1 MAQISCVFFSYFISG
16 MVDLEIIIPSCTY
29 NDWQSGRKTNHSM
42 QEKYPVLYLLH
53 GYSNSNKSYLYY
65 SGIVRYAEERR
76 IAVVMPSVGN
86 KAYMNSVYG
95 ENYFEFISKEMPEFV
110 TSYFPISS
118 RPEDTFIAGISMGG
132 YGALVHG
139 LSHPEMYAAIG
150 AFSPALHMDQ
160 IGISHEFPH
169 LEDVGELLMNR
180 SAEELPEIYMCV
192 GSDDFLRDSIVDFHK
207 ELQKKNLKR
216 YYFEEVP
223 EKEHEWGF
231 WDSWLPGFLDWLP
244 RTDVYASMEKNQV

>member
-1 MAQISCVFFSYFISG
+1 M
-16 MVDLEIIIPSCTY
+16 
-29 NDWQSGRKTNHSM
+29 
-42 QEKYPVLYLLH
+42 
-53 GYSNSNKSYLYY
+53 
-65 SGIVRYAEERR
+65 
-76 IAVVMPSVGN
+76 
-86 KAYMNSVYG
+86 
-95 ENYFEFISKEMPEFV
+95 
-110 TSYFPISS
+110 
-118 RPEDTFIAGISMGG
+118 
-132 YGALVHG
+132 VHG

-150 AFSPALHMDQ
+150 AFSPAIHMDQ

-231 WDSWLPGFLDWLP
+231 WDSWLPSFLDWLP